1 MKQQV
6 EADTLNTR
14 SFRNLL
20 IFLLI
25 YLFGSP
31 FLAPYPSLAILAH
44 LMLSATLFFA
54 IYSVAR
60 HMHHRSIAMAMLPM
74 VLILY
79 WLGIYEIIHFSK
91 QGAFLMEIFYF
102 GLLIWSY
109 ISQLRRV
116 KRITLGVLY
125 ATLCFYL
132 IMGMMWGAAYALMY
146 AIDPGSFSGSMLKEA
161 QGNHLIIFNY
171 FSMVTLTTLG
181 YGDITP
187 QTPSAGALCQLE
199 AIFGQYFIAVI
210 IAWLVSNYTSDRQ
223 ESSDTSQKQ

>member
-1 MKQQV
+1 MKQQG
-6 EADTLNTR
+6 DTGTLNTK

-20 IFLLI
+20 LFLLI

-31 FLAPYPSLAILAH
+31 FLTPYPSLAILAH
-44 LMLSATLFFA
+44 LMLSATLFFS
-54 IYSVAR
+54 IYSVAK
-60 HMHHRSIAMAMLPM
+60 HMHHRSIAMALLPF

-79 WLGIYEIIHFSK
+79 WLGIYDIVHFSK
-91 QGAFLMEIFYF
+91 QGAYLLEILYF

-109 ISQLRRV
+109 IGQLRRV
-116 KRITLGVLY
+116 RRITLGVLY

-146 AIDPGSFSGSMLKEA
+146 ALDPGTFSGAMLEEP
-161 QGNHLIIFNY
+161 QGAHLVIFNY

-199 AIFGQYFIAVI
+199 AIFGQYFIAVV

-223 ESSDTSQKQ
+223 ESSDDSPTQ